1 MRVRGT
7 IFRRRVLVV
16 IKPIKMER
24 HKLATEAVMHGP
36 VALFVLRLAVAVSIA
51 LGLLAAPPAG
61 AQATNWPNKPVRFVV
76 PFPPGGSN
84 DQLARLLGARLGEIT
99 GQTFVVDNR
108 QGASGAIGTAL
119 VAKAPA
125 DGYTYLFA
133 FDTHAINPALYRN
146 LTYDT
151 LRDFTPVMLIG
162 TAPQCIAA
170 NPSSRYK
177 SMSEVIR
184 AAKAKPDSV
193 NFGSTGS
200 GTLGHLM
207 MMLLQK
213 EGGFKAVHVPY
224 KGFAPMAQD
233 VMGGQLDMGLGT
245 VAVLSPFVASGRLR
259 GLAVSSETRSSAMPD
274 VPTLS
279 EQGFPGF
286 SGLSWWGI
294 FAPAN
299 TPRPVVM
306 KVHAE
311 LAKIINAPDLR
322 KRLSEQLGMT
332 VVTSSP
338 EALQKFVVSEA
349 ERWGKVVRENQIRAD

>member
-1 MRVRGT
+1 MIGS
-7 IFRRRVLVV
+7 
-16 IKPIKMER
+16 
-24 HKLATEAVMHGP
+24 
-36 VALFVLRLAVAVSIA
+36 VLRLAAAIVALA
-51 LGLLAAPPAG
+51 LLAIPFAG
-61 AQATNWPNKPVRFVV
+61 AQKTDWPSKPVRFVV

-84 DQLARLLGARLGEIT
+84 DQLARLLGARLAEIT

-108 QGASGAIGTAL
+108 QGASGAIGTAV

-146 LTYDT
+146 LPYDT
-151 LRDFTPVMLIG
+151 LKDFAPVMLIG

-170 NPSSRYK
+170 NASSRHK
-177 SMSEVIR
+177 TMGDVIR
-184 AAKAKPDSV
+184 ATKAKPDSV
-193 NFGSTGS
+193 SYGSTGN

-207 MMLLQK
+207 MMVLQK

-233 VMGGQLDMGLGT
+233 VMGGQLDLGMAT

-259 GLAVSSETRSSAMPD
+259 GLAVSSEARSPAMPD

-286 SGLSWWGI
+286 SGLSWWGV
-294 FAPAN
+294 FAPAGA
-299 TPRPVVM
+299 PRPVIT
-306 KVHAE
+306 KFHAE
-311 LAKIINAPDLR
+311 LVKIINAPELK
-322 KRLSEQLGMT
+322 KRLSEQLGMN
-332 VVTSSP
+332 VVTSNP
-338 EALQKFVVSEA
+338 EALQKFLVSEA
-349 ERWGKVVRENQIRAD
+349 SRWARVINDNQIRPD

>member
-1 MRVRGT
+1 MT
-7 IFRRRVLVV
+7 QSVLQRTAAITV
-16 IKPIKMER
+16 
-24 HKLATEAVMHGP
+24 LA
-36 VALFVLRLAVAVSIA
+36 
-51 LGLLAAPPAG
+51 LLAIPFAG
-61 AQATNWPNKPVRFVV
+61 AQQTDWPNKPVRFVV

-84 DQLARLLGARLGEIT
+84 DQLARLLGARLAEIT

-108 QGASGAIGTAL
+108 QGASGAIGTAV

-151 LRDFTPVMLIG
+151 FKDFAPVMLIG

-170 NPSSRYK
+170 HAASRYK
-177 SMSEVIR
+177 TMGDVIR
-184 AAKAKPDSV
+184 AAKAKPDAVSY
-193 NFGSTGS
+193 GSTGN
-200 GTLGHLM
+200 GTLGHLLM
-207 MMLLQK
+207 MALQK
-213 EGGFKAVHVPY
+213 DGGFRAVHVPY

-233 VMGGQLDMGLGT
+233 VMGGQLDLGMAT
-245 VAVLSPFVASGRLR
+245 VAVLSPFVAGGRLR
-259 GLAVSSETRSSAMPD
+259 GLAVSSEARSPAMPD

-294 FAPAN
+294 FAPAGA
-299 TPRPVVM
+299 PKPVLT
-306 KVHAE
+306 KFHAE
-311 LAKIINAPDLR
+311 LVKIINAPELK
-322 KRLSEQLGMT
+322 KRLSEQLGMN

-338 EALQKFVVSEA
+338 EALQKFLVAEA
-349 ERWGKVVRENQIRAD
+349 ARWARVINDNQIRPD

>member
-1 MRVRGT
+1 MLFPLARSVW
-7 IFRRRVLVV
+7 RR
-16 IKPIKMER
+16 
-24 HKLATEAVMHGP
+24 AA
-36 VALFVLRLAVAVSIA
+36 AVSIA
-51 LGLLAAPPAG
+51 LVLLAAAPTG
-61 AQATNWPNKPVRFVV
+61 AQTADWPSRPVRFVV

-84 DQLARLLGARLGEIT
+84 DQLARLLGARLAEIT

-133 FDTHAINPALYRN
+133 FDTHAINPALYPN
-146 LTYDT
+146 LPYDT
-151 LRDFTPVMLIG
+151 IRDFAPVMLIG

-170 NPSSRYK
+170 HPSSRYK
-177 SMSEVIR
+177 NMSEVIR
-184 AAKAKPDSV
+184 TAKVKPDSV
-193 NFGSTGS
+193 SFGSTGS

-259 GLAVSSETRSSAMPD
+259 GLAVSSETRSPAMPD

-286 SGLSWWGI
+286 SGLSWWGV
-294 FAPAN
+294 FAPAH
-299 TPRPVVM
+299 TPRPVLT

-311 LAKIINAPDLR
+311 LAKTINAPDLR
-322 KRLSEQLGMT
+322 KRLGEQLGIT
-332 VVTSSP
+332 VITSSP

>member
-1 MRVRGT
+1 MPFQP
-7 IFRRRVLVV
+7 ILLRRAAA
-16 IKPIKMER
+16 
-24 HKLATEAVMHGP
+24 AT
-36 VALFVLRLAVAVSIA
+36 IA
-51 LGLLAAPPAG
+51 LGLVAAPPAG
-61 AQATNWPNKPVRFVV
+61 AQATNWPTKPVRFVV

-84 DQLARLLGARLGEIT
+84 DQLARLLGARLAEIT

-108 QGASGAIGTAL
+108 QGASGAIGTAV

-146 LTYDT
+146 LPYDT
-151 LRDFTPVMLIG
+151 LKDFAPVMLIG

-170 NPSSRYK
+170 HAASRYK
-177 SMSEVIR
+177 NMADVIR
-184 AAKAKPDSV
+184 AAKAKPDAV
-193 NFGSTGS
+193 NYGSTGN

-207 MMLLQK
+207 MMALQK
-213 EGGFKAVHVPY
+213 DGGFRAVHVPY

-233 VMGGQLDMGLGT
+233 VMGGQLDLGMAT

-259 GLAVSSETRSSAMPD
+259 ALAVSSDTRSPAMPD

-294 FAPAN
+294 FAPAH
-299 TPRPVVM
+299 TPRPVMM
-306 KVHAE
+306 KFHAE
-311 LAKIINAPDLR
+311 LVKIINAPELR

-332 VVTSSP
+332 VITSSP

>member
-1 MRVRGT
+1 LRGFALPRAAA
-7 IFRRRVLVV
+7 I
-16 IKPIKMER
+16 
-24 HKLATEAVMHGP
+24 
-36 VALFVLRLAVAVSIA
+36 VALSLFAVSA
-51 LGLLAAPPAG
+51 LG
-61 AQATNWPNKPVRFVV
+61 AQVAEWPTRPVRFVV

-84 DQLARLLGARLGEIT
+84 DQLARLLGARLAEIT

-108 QGASGAIGTAL
+108 TGASGAIGTAL

-125 DGYTYLFA
+125 DGHTYLFA
-133 FDTHAINPALYRN
+133 FDTHAINPALYRK
-146 LTYDT
+146 LPYDT
-151 LRDFTPVMLIG
+151 FKDFAPVMLIG

-170 NPSSRYK
+170 NAASVYK
-177 SMSEVIR
+177 SMGDVIR
-184 AAKAKPDSV
+184 ATKAKPDSV
-193 NFGSTGS
+193 TYGSTGN

-233 VMGGQLDMGLGT
+233 TMGGQLDLGIAT

-259 GLAVSSETRSSAMPD
+259 GLAVSSESRSPAMPD

-299 TPRPVVM
+299 TPKPVVA
-306 KVHAE
+306 KFHAE
-311 LAKIINAPDLR
+311 LVKIINAPDLR
-322 KRLSEQLGMT
+322 KRLTEQLGMT
-332 VVTSSP
+332 VVTTSP

-349 ERWGKVVRENQIRAD
+349 ARWGKVIHDNQIRPD

>member
-1 MRVRGT
+1 MRVPVT
-7 IFRRRVLVV
+7 PFMLRR
-16 IKPIKMER
+16 
-24 HKLATEAVMHGP
+24 AA
-36 VALFVLRLAVAVSIA
+36 AVAIA

-84 DQLARLLGARLGEIT
+84 DQLARLLGARLAEIT

-108 QGASGAIGTAL
+108 QGASGAIGTAV

-146 LTYDT
+146 LPYDT
-151 LRDFTPVMLIG
+151 FKDFAPVMLIG

-170 NPSSRYK
+170 NATRPYK
-177 SMSEVIR
+177 SMADVVR
-184 AAKAKPDSV
+184 ASKAKPDSV
-193 NFGSTGS
+193 SYGSTGN

-259 GLAVSSETRSSAMPD
+259 GLAVSSETRSPAMPG

-286 SGLSWWGI
+286 SGLSWWGV
-294 FAPAN
+294 FAPTG
-299 TPRPVVM
+299 TPRPVLT
-306 KVHAE
+306 KFHAE
-311 LAKIINAPDLR
+311 LAKIINAPEL
-322 KRLSEQLGMT
+322 KMRLSEQLGMS
-332 VVTSSP
+332 VVTGSP
-338 EALQKFVVSEA
+338 EVLQKFVVSEA

>member
-1 MRVRGT
+1 MIRPALCHAT
-7 IFRRRVLVV
+7 AAI
-16 IKPIKMER
+16 
-24 HKLATEAVMHGP
+24 LA
-36 VALFVLRLAVAVSIA
+36 LS
-51 LGLLAAPPAG
+51 LLAASAAG
-61 AQATNWPNKPVRFVV
+61 AQKTDWPTKPVRFVV

-84 DQLARLLGARLGEIT
+84 DQLARLLGARLAET
-99 GQTFVVDNR
+99 HGQPFVVDNR
-108 QGASGAIGTAL
+108 QGASGAVGTAV

-146 LTYDT
+146 LAYDT
-151 LRDFTPVMLIG
+151 FRDFTPVMLIG

-170 NPSSRYK
+170 NSTSRFK
-177 SMSEVIR
+177 SMAEVIR
-184 AAKAKPDSV
+184 AAKARPDSV
-193 NFGSTGS
+193 SYGSTGN

-233 VMGGQLDMGLGT
+233 VMGGQLDFGLGT

-259 GLAVSSETRSSAMPD
+259 GLAVSSETRSLAMPD

-299 TPRPVVM
+299 TPKPVVA
-306 KVHAE
+306 KFHAE
-311 LAKIINAPDLR
+311 LARIINAPELR

-349 ERWGKVVRENQIRAD
+349 SRWGKVIKDNQIRPD

>member
-1 MRVRGT
+1 MKGPDS
-7 IFRRRVLVV
+7 IFCH
-16 IKPIKMER
+16 IN
-24 HKLATEAVMHGP
+24 AAA
-36 VALFVLRLAVAVSIA
+36 VALCLFAAPA
-51 LGLLAAPPAG
+51 LG
-61 AQATNWPNKPVRFVV
+61 AQVAEWPTRPVRFVV

-84 DQLARLLGARLGEIT
+84 DQLARLLGARLAEIT

-108 QGASGAIGTAL
+108 TGASGAIGTAV

-133 FDTHAINPALYRN
+133 FDTHAINPSLYRK
-146 LTYDT
+146 LPYDT
-151 LRDFTPVMLIG
+151 FKDFAPVMLIG
-162 TAPQCIAA
+162 TAPQCIVA
-170 NPSSRYK
+170 NATSVYK
-177 SMSEVIR
+177 SMGDVIR
-184 AAKAKPDSV
+184 ATKAKPESV
-193 NFGSTGS
+193 SYGSTGN

-233 VMGGQLDMGLGT
+233 TMGGQLDLGIAT

-259 GLAVSSETRSSAMPD
+259 GLAVSSESRSSAMPD

-294 FAPAN
+294 FAPAG
-299 TPRPVVM
+299 TPGPVVA
-306 KVHAE
+306 KFHAE
-311 LAKIINAPDLR
+311 LVKIINAPDLR
-322 KRLSEQLGMT
+322 KRLTEQLGMT
-332 VVTSSP
+332 VVTTSP
-338 EALQKFVVSEA
+338 QALQKFVVSEA
-349 ERWGKVVRENQIRAD
+349 ARWAKVINDNQIRPD

>member
-1 MRVRGT
+1 MT
-7 IFRRRVLVV
+7 KLVLQRTAAMIAILVL
-16 IKPIKMER
+16 I
-24 HKLATEAVMHGP
+24 LAMPA
-36 VALFVLRLAVAVSIA
+36 
-51 LGLLAAPPAG
+51 AG
-61 AQATNWPNKPVRFVV
+61 AQKTDWPNKPVRFVV

-84 DQLARLLGARLGEIT
+84 DQLARLLGARLAEIT

-108 QGASGAIGTAL
+108 QGASGAIGTAV

-146 LTYDT
+146 LPYDT
-151 LRDFTPVMLIG
+151 FKDFAPVMLIG
-162 TAPQCIAA
+162 TAPQCIATH
-170 NPSSRYK
+170 PGSGHK
-177 SMSEVIR
+177 TMGDVIR
-184 AAKAKPDSV
+184 TAKAKPDAV
-193 NFGSTGS
+193 RYGSTGN

-207 MMLLQK
+207 MVALQRD
-213 EGGFKAVHVPY
+213 GGFRAVHVPY
-224 KGFAPMAQD
+224 KGFAPMAQE
-233 VMGGQLDMGLGT
+233 VMGGQLELGLAT

-294 FAPAN
+294 FAPAD
-299 TPRPVVM
+299 TPRPVIA
-306 KVHAE
+306 KLHAE
-311 LAKIINAPDLR
+311 LVKIISAPELR

-332 VVTSSP
+332 VVTSTP
-338 EALQKFVVSEA
+338 EALQKFLVSEA
-349 ERWGKVVRENQIRAD
+349 SRWAKVVSDNQIRPD